1 MQSPRPAW
9 TAVELPYMPSMT
21 LHIPFDNSYAR
32 LPDRFFVRQP
42 PVPVSAPRLL
52 ALNEPLAREL
62 GLDPAQLSS
71 PEGVAM
77 LAGNAVPEGAE
88 PLAQA
93 YAGHQFGGWNPQ
105 LGDGRAI
112 LLGEVVDSAGQR
124 RDIQLKGS
132 GRTPFSRMGDGRAWV
147 GPVLR
152 EFVVS
157 EAMHAMGV
165 PTTRAL
171 SATATGE
178 TIRRERAYPGAVLA
192 RVASSH
198 IRVGTFQYFYAR
210 RDMEALAALTD
221 HVIARHYPQAQ
232 GAMGLLRAVVDRQA
246 RLVAHWMALGF
257 IHGVMNTDN
266 MAVSGETIDY
276 GPCAFMDEYH
286 PDKVFS
292 SIDAYGRYAYR
303 MQPQVAAWN
312 LAQLAT
318 ALLPLMGEEAAIPE
332 ATEVVQGFAEIYGAE
347 WTRHFAGKLGLSP
360 DDPDAQPLATRLLD
374 QMAATWA
381 DFTLTFRALSEGTG
395 VPDLLATQPEFQA
408 WRQEWEAKS
417 PDRAAMRRVNPAII
431 NRNHRVEAMIQA
443 AVEGDLGPLEE
454 LRAALANP
462 FEPDARFDH
471 LRTPPQEEEKVVQT
485 FCGT

>member
-1 MQSPRPAW
+1 
-9 TAVELPYMPSMT
+9 MT

-32 LPDRFFVRQP
+32 LPDRFFVRQA
-42 PVPVSAPRLL
+42 PVPVSQPRLL
-52 ALNEPLAREL
+52 ALNEPLAEEL
-62 GLDPAQLSS
+62 RLDPEALRT
-71 PEGVAM
+71 PEGIAV
-77 LAGNAVPEGAE
+77 LAGNAVPEGAD

-112 LLGEVVDSAGQR
+112 LLGEVVDRQGQR
-124 RDIQLKGS
+124 RDIQLKGA

-157 EAMHAMGV
+157 EAMHVLGV

-171 SATATGE
+171 SAVATGE

-192 RVASSH
+192 RVAASH

-210 RDMEALAALTD
+210 NDMEALVALTE
-221 HVIARHYPQAQ
+221 HVLSRHYPGVE
-232 GAMGLLRAVVDRQA
+232 GAMGLLRAVTERQA
-246 RLVAHWMALGF
+246 RLVAQWMSLGF

-276 GPCAFMDEYH
+276 GPCAFMDAYH
-286 PDKVFS
+286 PDTVFS
-292 SIDAYGRYAYR
+292 SIDSYGRYAYR
-303 MQPQVAAWN
+303 QQPNVAAWN

-318 ALLPLMGEEAAIPE
+318 ALLPLMGNEAAIPE
-332 ATEVVQGFAEIYGAE
+332 ATEVVRGLATIYADE
-347 WTRHFAGKLGLSP
+347 WTKRFAAKLGLSP
-360 DDPDAQPLATRLLD
+360 EDPDVQPLATRLLD

-381 DFTLTFRALSEGTG
+381 DFTITFRALAEGTE
-395 VPDLLATQPEFQA
+395 VPELLAAQPEFSE
-408 WRQEWEAKS
+408 WRKDWEAKD
-417 PDRAAMRRVNPAII
+417 PDRAAMRRANPAII
-431 NRNHRVEAMIQA
+431 PRNHRVEAMIQA
-443 AVEGDLGPLEE
+443 AVAGDLGPLEE
-454 LRAALANP
+454 LRAALSDP
-462 FEPDARFDH
+462 FEPDPRFDH
-471 LRTPPQEEEKVVQT
+471 LRAPPLEEEKVVQT

>member
-1 MQSPRPAW
+1 
-9 TAVELPYMPSMT
+9 MT
-21 LHIPFDNSYAR
+21 LHIPFDNSFAR
-32 LPDRFFVRQP
+32 LPDRLFVRQA
-42 PVPVSAPRLL
+42 PVPVKEPRLL
-52 ALNEPLAREL
+52 ALNEPLAQEL
-62 GLDPAQLSS
+62 GLDSS
-71 PEGVAM
+71 ALAAAEGLAI
-77 LAGNAVPEGAE
+77 LAGNAVPEGAD

-112 LLGEVVDSAGQR
+112 LLGEVVDRNGHR
-124 RDIQLKGS
+124 RDIQLKGA

-157 EAMHAMGV
+157 EAMHVLGV

-171 SATATGE
+171 SAVSTGE

-210 RDMEALAALTD
+210 NDIEALIALTD
-221 HVIARHYPQAQ
+221 HVLARHYPGVE
-232 GAMGLLRAVVDRQA
+232 GAMGLLRAVTERQA
-246 RLVAHWMALGF
+246 QLVAQWMALGF

-276 GPCAFMDEYH
+276 GPCAFMDAYH
-286 PDKVFS
+286 PDTVFS

-303 MQPQVAAWN
+303 QQPQVAAWN

-318 ALLPLMGEEAAIPE
+318 ALLPLMGNEAAIPE
-332 ATEVVQGFAEIYGAE
+332 ATAIVQGFADIYGAE
-347 WTRHFAGKLGLSP
+347 WTRRFAGKLGLSP
-360 DDPDAQPLATRLLD
+360 EDPDTQSLTTRLLD
-374 QMAATWA
+374 QMAATGA
-381 DFTLTFRALSEGTG
+381 DFTITFRALAEGKE
-395 VPDLLATQPEFQA
+395 VPADLAAQPSLAE
-408 WRQEWEAKS
+408 WRTEWEAKA
-417 PDRAAMRRVNPAII
+417 PDRAAMRRANPAII
-431 NRNHRVEAMIQA
+431 PRNHRVEAMIQA
-443 AVEGDLGPLEE
+443 AVEGDLAPLEE
-454 LRAALANP
+454 LRAALADP
-462 FEPDARFDH
+462 FDPDPRFDH
-471 LRTPPQEEEKVVQT
+471 LRTEPAEEEKVLQT

>member
-1 MQSPRPAW
+1 
-9 TAVELPYMPSMT
+9 MT

-32 LPDRFFVRQP
+32 LPDRFYVRQD
-42 PVPVSAPRLL
+42 PVPVAEPRLL
-52 ALNEPLAREL
+52 ALNEVLARDL
-62 GLDPAQLSS
+62 GLDPAALAS
-71 PEGVAM
+71 PEGLAM

-93 YAGHQFGGWNPQ
+93 YAGHQFGGWNPR

-112 LLGEVVDSAGQR
+112 LLGEVVDAQGRR

-171 SATATGE
+171 SAVATGE

-210 RDMEALAALTD
+210 NDMEALAALTD
-221 HVIARHYPQAQ
+221 HVLSRHYPEAE

-246 RLVAHWMALGF
+246 RLVAQWMSLGF

-276 GPCAFMDEYH
+276 GPCAFMDAYH
-286 PDKVFS
+286 PDTVFS
-292 SIDAYGRYAYR
+292 SIDAHGRYAYR
-303 MQPQVAAWN
+303 QQPQVAAWN

-318 ALLPLMGEEAAIPE
+318 ALLPLMGNEAAIPE
-332 ATEVVQGFAEIYGAE
+332 ATEVVQGLAPIYAAE
-347 WTRHFAGKLGLSP
+347 WTRRFAAKLGL
-360 DDPDAQPLATRLLD
+360 DPEDPQVQPLATRLLD
-374 QMAATWA
+374 QMAATGA
-381 DFTLTFRALSEGTG
+381 DFTITFRALAEGTDL
-395 VPDLLATQPEFQA
+395 PDLLAAQPEFQQ
-408 WRQEWEAKS
+408 WRKDWEAKS
-417 PDRAAMRRVNPAII
+417 PDLAAMRRANPAII
-431 NRNHRVEAMIQA
+431 PRNHRVEAMIQA
-443 AVEGDLGPLEE
+443 AVEGDLGPLED
-454 LRAALANP
+454 LRAALADP
-462 FEPDARFDH
+462 FEPDPRFDH
-471 LRTPPQEEEKVVQT
+471 LRVPPQEEEKVLQT

>member
-1 MQSPRPAW
+1 
-9 TAVELPYMPSMT
+9 MT
-21 LHIPFDNSYAR
+21 LHIAFDNSYAR
-32 LPDRFFVRQP
+32 LPDRFYVRQA
-42 PVPVSAPRLL
+42 PVPVAEPRLL
-52 ALNEPLAREL
+52 ALNEPLARDL
-62 GLDPAQLSS
+62 GLDPAALGS
-71 PEGVAM
+71 PEGIAM

-112 LLGEVVDSAGQR
+112 LLGEVVDQSGQR
-124 RDIQLKGS
+124 RDIQLKGA

-171 SATATGE
+171 SAVATGE

-210 RDMEALAALTD
+210 NDMEALVALTE
-221 HVIARHYPQAQ
+221 HVLQRHYPGVE

-246 RLVAHWMALGF
+246 RLVAQWMSLGF

-276 GPCAFMDEYH
+276 GPCAFMDAYH
-286 PDKVFS
+286 PDTVFS

-303 MQPQVAAWN
+303 QQPQVAAWN

-318 ALLPLMGEEAAIPE
+318 ALLPLMGNEAAIPE
-332 ATEVVQGFAEIYGAE
+332 ATEVVQGLAGIYAEE
-347 WTRHFAGKLGLSP
+347 WTRRFAAKLGLDP
-360 DDPDAQPLATRLLD
+360 ADPDVQPLATRLLD

-381 DFTLTFRALSEGTG
+381 DFTLTFRALAEDGE
-395 VPDLLATQPEFQA
+395 VPADLAAQPAFQD
-408 WRQEWEAKS
+408 WRRDWEAKS
-417 PDRAAMRRVNPAII
+417 PDRDAMRAANPAII
-431 NRNHRVEAMIQA
+431 PRNHRVEAMIQA
-443 AVEGDLGPLEE
+443 AVAGDLAPLDE
-454 LRAALANP
+454 LREALARP
-462 FEPDARFDH
+462 FDSDSRFDH
-471 LRTPPQEEEKVVQT
+471 LRVPPQEEERVVQT